1 MDNGC
6 TVEYGTIRSRRLPGQ
21 WQNIYC
27 WRLLLVCKA
36 LHQSYSGT
44 IFDSHAKY
52 TILKLKLYDLLKYTI
67 LGILELYDHFPGIS
81 WSFNRNLRKWQY
93 TIREWSYTFSQDRM
107 FSVTIDSLP
116 TNRFFLFSKTR
127 MKFNWFLDLQCW
139 RWHMGTRR
147 QFATW
152 SSRPTTL
159 YINTSSSSYS
169 LNCAKMLPISENM
182 LLHLLYIFIWAL
194 HQLNCNLKRF
204 AKIRMQFFLSCSFLS

>member
-6 TVEYGTIRSRRLPGQ
+6 TVEYGTIRSWGLPGQ

-81 WSFNRNLRKWQY
+81 WSFNRNLSKWQY
-93 TIREWSYTFSQDRM
+93 TFVNDRILSVRILNVRIVYGISSNFIGWWLRAFRKTFLVIPLLVELEEDWKDFCQ
-107 FSVTIDSLP
+107 SLIK
-116 TNRFFLFSKTR
+116 LFS
-127 MKFNWFLDLQCW
+127 L
-139 RWHMGTRR
+139 
-147 QFATW
+147 
-152 SSRPTTL
+152 
-159 YINTSSSSYS
+159 SY
-169 LNCAKMLPISENM
+169 
-182 LLHLLYIFIWAL
+182 F
-194 HQLNCNLKRF
+194 
-204 AKIRMQFFLSCSFLS
+204 